1 MDEKEKNEI
10 LRKSEELEIPESLEP
25 ENMMKQL
32 KLRKECDKK
41 KEDKDN
47 LVNRKN
53 KFVFWKINPMAAGM
67 VAVAFVLIAGI
78 FANSYLS
85 SNSILD
91 KNISTDKNSEKL
103 ENQQTETDN
112 ISLDN
117 NKDNIEP
124 IGDRE
129 EVIKL
134 GVDYW
139 LKIQENLSGNKF
151 YDEEFGLISEESAT
165 NEIEINADDTVGNPP
180 QTSDGNQD
188 YYENNDQVKGVAE
201 PDVVLTD
208 GKYIYSLNK
217 SETKIDIVSC
227 DNGKMDTVSSILFD
241 EELGD
246 SIEFKDMGNI
256 LYEEEICYDIA
267 YLAPEVKFNVTGD
280 ALSIVITDYVNTVVL
295 GYDISDRAK
304 PVFKAKTE
312 IDGRMVSSRV
322 SDDYLYVITDYCMR
336 NVDFS
341 VDDIENE
348 DVSVIVEE
356 RVKEWFIPKVNG
368 QEIEADSIFKCTGQ
382 EDYNRFVVVTSID
395 INDSFNVKDKL
406 ASIGGSYEI
415 YVSRENIYTVNTRY
429 EYDFANRS
437 TKNYTDIFKF
447 KYDKGIIS
455 SYASGTVDG
464 YVSEQFSLDE
474 NNGYLRVVSSVL
486 ERDDIS
492 VYVLDDALKV
502 VGELEGIV
510 SGEQFMSA
518 KYVDDKLYFV
528 SFLRKDPLFVIDLSE
543 PENPHTVNQLDVSGF
558 SSYLHHWGN
567 NMLLGIGFEADE
579 DTGIVTGT
587 KLSLFDTTS
596 DNLKEISKKVYD
608 KSYPQ
613 FENTGYK
620 GILVDERKNII
631 GLGMTS
637 EVYDS
642 DGVGELSCEYV
653 VLQIDNKKIK
663 EVFKYKGELDEE
675 YRGLFIGDYLYIV
688 DMDKGIQSVNL
699 KDFSLVQFMDF

>member
-227 DNGKMDTVSSILFD
+227 DNGKMDTVSSILFN

-295 GYDISDRAK
+295 GYDISDRAN

-613 FENTGYK
+613 FANTGYK

-688 DMDKGIQSVNL
+688 VMDKGIQSVNL

>member
-227 DNGKMDTVSSILFD
+227 DNGKMDTVSSILFN

-295 GYDISDRAK
+295 GYDISDRAN

-613 FENTGYK
+613 FANTGYK

-642 DGVGELSCEYV
+642 DCVGELSCEYV

-688 DMDKGIQSVNL
+688 VMDKGIQSVNL